1 MFRAKHFFH
10 ANITMKQALK
20 SRETISLERSGRFQ
34 KILLKKTNLQSS
46 LDFLQRHLLKQE
58 YCDLKEHIED
68 VYRLVKN

>member
-34 KILLKKTNLQSS
+34 KNIIKKNQPAIFAGFSAAPFVKARIL
-46 LDFLQRHLLKQE
+46 
-58 YCDLKEHIED
+58 
-68 VYRLVKN
+68 